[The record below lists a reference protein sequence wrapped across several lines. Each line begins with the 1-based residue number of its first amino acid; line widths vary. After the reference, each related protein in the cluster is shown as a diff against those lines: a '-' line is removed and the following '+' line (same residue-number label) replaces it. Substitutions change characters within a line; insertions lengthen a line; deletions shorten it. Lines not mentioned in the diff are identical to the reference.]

1 MPTSPRPAFAAK
13 RKALQS
19 QILEQV
25 ALFDR
30 LADPLIQITGR
41 KGRIKWANRSAQ
53 ALFGD
58 ARPSH
63 TLIDRRLTQV
73 FVSKALKTA
82 LKSLR
87 KGERREAELIIRPD
101 NLNHREFRVRLVRL
115 EQKTVY
121 GARTLVAL
129 SDVTEVLRLQAQR
142 ADFVANASHELKTPV
157 AALSGFIETLER
169 DPAALTAFLPL
180 MAQEAG
186 RMRALIDDLLRLTKT
201 EMETANPPKAWVH
214 IAPLIDQ
221 SISSLEFVF
230 QDNQQ
235 TLTYTPPQP
244 PVQVR
249 ADPSALITV
258 FTNLLQNAAKYAPT
272 GSEIRVTADMQGPEL
287 HIHIKNAGKGI
298 AAQHIPRL
306 TERFYRVD
314 NGRAPQQGG
323 TGLGLAIVKHI
334 LIRHEGRLLITSA
347 PDQGACFTVALPVR
361 RVED

>member
-1 MPTSPRPAFAAK
+1 M
-13 RKALQS
+13 
-19 QILEQV
+19 
-25 ALFDR
+25 
-30 LADPLIQITGR
+30 
-41 KGRIKWANRSAQ
+41 
-53 ALFGD
+53 
-58 ARPSH
+58 
-63 TLIDRRLTQV
+63 
-73 FVSKALKTA
+73 
-82 LKSLR
+82 
-87 KGERREAELIIRPD
+87 
-101 NLNHREFRVRLVRL
+101 
-115 EQKTVY
+115 
-121 GARTLVAL
+121 
-129 SDVTEVLRLQAQR
+129 
-142 ADFVANASHELKTPV
+142 
-157 AALSGFIETLER
+157 
-169 DPAALTAFLPL
+169 
-180 MAQEAG
+180 
-186 RMRALIDDLLRLTKT
+186 
-201 EMETANPPKAWVH
+201 
-214 IAPLIDQ
+214 
-221 SISSLEFVF
+221 F

-235 TLTYTPPQP
+235 TLTYTPPRP

>member
-115 EQKTVY
+115 EH
-121 GARTLVAL
+121 
-129 SDVTEVLRLQAQR
+129 R
-142 ADFVANASHELKTPV
+142 A
-157 AALSGFIETLER
+157 SGR
-169 DPAALTAFLPL
+169 DC
-180 MAQEAG
+180 
-186 RMRALIDDLLRLTKT
+186 RA
-201 EMETANPPKAWVH
+201 EWY
-214 IAPLIDQ
+214 
-221 SISSLEFVF
+221 S
-230 QDNQQ
+230 
-235 TLTYTPPQP
+235 
-244 PVQVR
+244 
-249 ADPSALITV
+249 
-258 FTNLLQNAAKYAPT
+258 
-272 GSEIRVTADMQGPEL
+272 
-287 HIHIKNAGKGI
+287 
-298 AAQHIPRL
+298 
-306 TERFYRVD
+306 
-314 NGRAPQQGG
+314 
-323 TGLGLAIVKHI
+323 
-334 LIRHEGRLLITSA
+334 
-347 PDQGACFTVALPVR
+347 R
-361 RVED
+361 RW